1 MIKTWKMRKPPRTA
15 AKGRAFDMKNKLLA
29 CLMAI
34 SIFTTSGLIVFA
46 ENEPEAAKDS
56 ADTAQTDVITTG
68 TQERAQENVVDV
80 DADIEDDIAASV
92 PVEIETIEISSAD
105 EFLEFADN
113 CRLNTWSDNK
123 KILLTKDISLVGKE
137 FYGIPDFGGLFD
149 GQGHTISEISISKG
163 QSYVGLFIHVEKNA
177 VIQNLNVN
185 GSVIPAGSPVIV
197 GGIAGENSGTIRE
210 CSFKGVVKGNDYIGG
225 IVGINQLTGNVAFC
239 TTEGFVSGTHFTG
252 GVCGENMG
260 NIANCRNEAMVNTTN
275 TDTEITVDSMESLNK
290 VLSLIKNGLNKE
302 DDEASADVTVSDTGG
317 IAGLS
322 IGILSRCINNGEIG
336 YEHVGYNVGGIA
348 GRQSGYIL
356 GCSNNGKVKGR
367 KDVGGIVGQAEPYI
381 QVDLASDIAYQLS
394 DAIAKLHDTVSATL
408 ADTKNQSDVVTARLS
423 VIQKFTG
430 QAVQDAKYIAGGTI
444 DYANDIS
451 GATNE
456 AFSRIEYVMDETSK
470 SGGPI
475 DNISSAAVNIKGA
488 NSNLKNAVGDLN
500 IEDYIVSD
508 DERQQYETAK
518 NGLATAAEIYQQNYS
533 NSYPVFYNSYI
544 QNERKDSLIYGTDTA
559 DLMYYYSDGSAA
571 SASPDDISWTDWHNK
586 KIPTDTEVKSSI
598 DNSTGPAKSGTWK
611 HYNDDS
617 AFPSN
622 DNDKKLDSE
631 AKERAQSQA
640 NNYAQDNDIYYNPVT
655 GSNDYKEDI
664 ETQSQVLAAIYANHA
679 GEMGDK
685 TRGDA
690 QSAIASFNAAAANL
704 ETAGNQTKG
713 IISNIAGRDD
723 IRFPKLDEEYR
734 AHTNSLADNMA
745 AMNDNFGLLNSEMNG
760 ATGVIVGDL
769 QAVNDQFNNILNLYT
784 DALDGVLDKDYTS
797 MYSDESYK
805 EASYT
810 TDATIDSCFN
820 FGKCE
825 GDIDISGI
833 AGTMAIEYE
842 FDKEG
847 DVTGIKDANLNTSY
861 ITKCVLRNN
870 RNYGNIESQKDY
882 VGGICGLQEM
892 GTILNC
898 GSYARIESTDGN
910 YVGGV
915 AGSSVSY
922 IVESYAKGEL
932 DGNTYVGGITGDG
945 MHIKDCLTLVSVN
958 RAENWFGAIS
968 GHIAE
973 NGEVRNNFFVSDDLA
988 GIDRVSYALKAE
1000 PISYAAVEKNQVFEE
1015 IEQET
1020 KESEEKLEVVPIS
1033 TGSDEEVEKE
1043 ITYRDL
1049 PHEFSNITVNFV
1061 LEDDDLEDDTQQI
1074 DRLNKRYGESLKP
1087 EEYPSVPEKEGYYV
1101 DWDVPEVDRL
1111 VCDVT
1116 ATATYKLFRTTL
1128 AIDDTPDKNQSR
1140 LLVDGNFRDGDKLE
1154 TVRTQK
1160 YSPENSNELEEMEI
1174 IELTIPD
1181 DGQKV
1186 HQIRFKPD
1194 NDYNDF
1200 FGKFAKLTGAGE
1212 YALYEV
1218 TENTRIKLSPTG
1230 KMGAY
1235 STYEL
1240 EGNKLTLSYGIENVD
1255 NLGLII
1261 IAIFLLAIVLI
1272 IVIII
1277 IVVNIIKRHGGK
1289 VPKLLGIFVMKV
1301 SDKIENKESI
1311 FFDDTDHIQ
1320 ERVRE
1325 KISEKAEEVREE
1337 VELENLTEEISE
1349 YKEELAKERG
1359 EEAPQKKE
1367 FDSRKYKK
1375 IRRRNKK
1382 NKKK

>member
-1 MIKTWKMRKPPRTA
+1 MKKPPRTA
-15 AKGRAFDMKNKLLA
+15 AKGRTFDMKNKLLA

-34 SIFTTSGLIVFA
+34 SLFTTSGLIVFA

-149 GQGHTISEISISKG
+149 GQGHTISEINISKG

-185 GSVIPAGSPVIV
+185 GSVIPAGSPVII

-290 VLSLIKNGLNKE
+290 VLSLIKNGFNKE

-356 GCSNNGKVKGR
+356 GCSNNGRIKGR
-367 KDVGGIVGQAEPYI
+367 KDVGGIAGQAEPYI

-475 DNISSAAVNIKGA
+475 DNLSSAAGNAKSA
-488 NSNLKNAVGDLN
+488 NANLRKTVGDLN
-500 IEDYIVSD
+500 IEEYITSE
-508 DERQQYETAK
+508 DERQQYQNAK
-518 NGLATAAEIYQQNYS
+518 AAIAAGTEIYERDYNNSYKVHYNLYIKNKRSDSDYNKDDAGLKSSDLLFYDSSDTVVVDSSWPSTVGNHYDEVKDYIDNNYGPATPGSWKHNDGSSFPASGSSNDSLLSSDATAYAQDEANDYAKHFYS
-533 NSYPVFYNSYI
+533 NPISGS
-544 QNERKDSLIYGTDTA
+544 TD
-559 DLMYYYSDGSAA
+559 YR
-571 SASPDDISWTDWHNK
+571 DDM
-586 KIPTDTEVKSSI
+586 
-598 DNSTGPAKSGTWK
+598 A
-611 HYNDDS
+611 
-617 AFPSN
+617 
-622 DNDKKLDSE
+622 
-631 AKERAQSQA
+631 AQSQIL
-640 NNYAQDNDIYYNPVT
+640 AQ
-655 GSNDYKEDI
+655 
-664 ETQSQVLAAIYANHA
+664 IYANHV
-679 GEMGDK
+679 GEM
-685 TRGDA
+685 RDA
-690 QSAIASFNAAAANL
+690 SRSDVQAAINNLDAASANLQSA
-704 ETAGNQTKG
+704 GQQTKD
-713 IISNIAGRDD
+713 IIGNLAGRDD

-847 DVTGIKDANLNTSY
+847 DVTGIKDANLNSSY

-973 NGEVRNNFFVSDDLA
+973 SGEVRNNFFVSDDLA

-1000 PISYAAVEKNQVFEE
+1000 PISYAAVEKNQVFVE

-1020 KESEEKLEVVPIS
+1020 KESEEKLEVVPLS
-1033 TGSDEEVEKE
+1033 TGNDEEFEKE

-1049 PHEFSNITVNFV
+1049 PHEFSNITVNFI
-1061 LEDDDLEDDTQQI
+1061 LEDDELEDGSQQI
-1074 DRLNKRYGESLKP
+1074 DRLNKRYGESLTP
-1087 EEYPSVPEKEGYYV
+1087 EEYPSVPEKEDYYV

-1116 ATATYKLFRTTL
+1116 ATATYKLYRTTL
-1128 AIDDTPDKNQSR
+1128 AIDDTPDKNQSI

-1200 FGKFAKLTGAGE
+1200 LGKFAKLTGAGE

-1240 EGNKLTLSYGIENVD
+1240 EGNKHTLSYGIENVD

-1289 VPKLLGIFVMKV
+1289 VPKLFGIFVMKV

-1320 ERVRE
+1320 EKVRE

-1337 VELENLTEEISE
+1337 VNLEELTEEISE
-1349 YKEELAKERG
+1349 YKAELAKERG

-1367 FDSRKYKK
+1367 FDSKKYKK